1 MPFDRNLRNPV
12 PDDACCFTG
21 DREAAAVGATVG
33 AVGTLDAGRGAAV
46 DTGTMCTT
54 GFNLRTFLTGFRTLV
69 GRFSEVFS
77 FPSDAAAVSAV
88 ATVGGAVTGRAA
100 ESVVCRERTFTT
112 GRLKD
117 STAGPAA
124 AAATAAAGLPVGPLG
139 APNLIWAKEDSVV
152 GGALLCSSGSV
163 VRVRCVGTAGTGLRW
178 VPRAKDVV
186 GKSSVDV
193 VVVTASWRRKGDRLG
208 CCFC

>member
-100 ESVVCRERTFTT
+100 ESVVCLERTFTT
-112 GRLKD
+112 GRLKG
-117 STAGPAA
+117 SAA
-124 AAATAAAGLPVGPLG
+124 AAPAAGTTGLAVGPLG
-139 APNLIWAKEDSVV
+139 CAPNLIWAKEDSVV

-163 VRVRCVGTAGTGLRW
+163 VRVRRGGTAGTGLRW